1 LYSPVTH
8 INKME
13 DDKLS
18 LIAAN
23 KLYISY
29 RGYGTTEELSVPD
42 WPDTKTLVSAT
53 SSITYECILKEP
65 KL

>member
-1 LYSPVTH
+1 
-8 INKME
+8 ME
-13 DDKLS
+13 DDKYS